1 MFMQILANN
10 AGCTK
15 NNEQKKKHK
24 KNTQKNPDSHRSL
37 DNDSLDSKNC
47 GFLPKWASNYLM
59 IFFAQNCIWHI
70 SNKYKVL
77 NFSYLQMS
85 IIQKQISDN
94 VHHISVNVKF

>member
-1 MFMQILANN
+1 MQILANN

-24 KNTQKNPDSHRSL
+24 KNNKKNPDSHRSL

-59 IFFAQNCIWHI
+59 TFFC
-70 SNKYKVL
+70 SEL
-77 NFSYLQMS
+77 YLAY
-85 IIQKQISDN
+85 IQ
-94 VHHISVNVKF
+94 

>member
-15 NNEQKKKHK
+15 NNEQKKHK
-24 KNTQKNPDSHRSL
+24 KTPDSHRSL

-59 IFFAQNCIWHI
+59 IFLLRTVFGIYPINTKFSTSHI
-70 SNKYKVL
+70 CR
-77 NFSYLQMS
+77 
-85 IIQKQISDN
+85 
-94 VHHISVNVKF
+94 